1 MCGIVGYI
9 GKRDVAP
16 LLLEGLQRLEY
27 RGYDSAGIAIHA
39 HSHGR
44 SRRGLLLRGGALLAG
59 LVPAVAAGRA
69 VGWPS
74 GGPGG
79 VPEEVP
85 AGLWTRPL
93 TAGSPVS
100 ASYGIKG
107 DWLAGYHTGVDFAV
121 DTGTRVYSIGP
132 GTIEIAGEYGD
143 YGEAVLIRLDDGYF
157 ALYAHL
163 STIDVKRDRRVDGGE
178 RLGETGATGRVTGP
192 HLHFE
197 VRATRNYGSDV
208 DPVEYLATRGV
219 RMD

>member
-1 MCGIVGYI
+1 MCTEHHHGIPEPA
-9 GKRDVAP
+9 RA
-16 LLLEGLQRLEY
+16 
-27 RGYDSAGIAIHA
+27 SAT
-39 HSHGR
+39 
-44 SRRGLLLRGGALLAG
+44 SRRGLLLRGGVLLAG
-59 LVPAVAAGRA
+59 LVPALAAGRA
-69 VGWPS
+69 VGWSS

-79 VPEEVP
+79 VRGEVP

-100 ASYGIKG
+100 APYGIKG

-143 YGEAVLIRLDDGYF
+143 YGEAVLIRLDDGRF

-163 STIDVKRDRRVDGGE
+163 SAVDVQRGQRVDGGE

-197 VRATRNYGSDV
+197 IRTSRNYGSDV

-219 RMD
+219 RLD